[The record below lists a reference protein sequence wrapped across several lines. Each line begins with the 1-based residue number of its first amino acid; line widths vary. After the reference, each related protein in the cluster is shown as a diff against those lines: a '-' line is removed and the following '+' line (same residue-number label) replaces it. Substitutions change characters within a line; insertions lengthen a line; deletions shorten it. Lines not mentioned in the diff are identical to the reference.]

1 MGVFPSS
8 PTMPA
13 ITKIDISRQREI
25 VEILLHHGWDFMR
38 QILTIGKAVG
48 GDAQPRVDIPPPD
61 ILRNILTDLGPVY
74 VKLGQL
80 LSTRPDLL
88 PVEYIQALSELQSNV
103 PPIDWNAIE
112 TILVQELRQQPSE
125 IFREIDRYPVAAGS
139 IAQTHRAILKDGRQV
154 ALKVQRPGIDRLVTR
169 DIALIERIAELL
181 SGTDFG
187 KRYDLVSLAAEFSTA
202 LQSELDFTQEA
213 QYAAALRK
221 NLLAGKWFDTTKIM
235 VPEIDRGLSTQ
246 KLLVMEWLDGVPILS
261 AQLNGKN
268 HNGNIQQERQAITV
282 LCFRAFFQQYLVDG
296 LFHADPHP
304 GNLFYLN
311 DGRVAILDCGMM
323 GRLDART
330 QSSLMEMILAI
341 VNSDAQRC
349 AQITLQ
355 LAEPMGELNLSRL
368 EWDYDRLLHKYNN
381 LNLQS
386 MNASQAFYEILQAA
400 RRNNLRWPSNIGLF
414 AKSLANLEGVGRQ
427 FNPDVNLFE
436 EVRPLMND
444 MFQRQLIG
452 DDPLQSL
459 LRTGLELKNLSL
471 ESPRQLAFLLDRFS
485 SETLKLNITI
495 QNLDGIQNSL
505 DEAANR
511 RSLSTIVAAAILGAA
526 IVSANAQTPH
536 LQLLSNL
543 LFGVAGILGLWLIV
557 KIIRSR
563 NSR

>member
-1 MGVFPSS
+1 MQ
-8 PTMPA
+8 A
-13 ITKIDISRQREI
+13 LTKIDISRQREI

-38 QILTIGKAVG
+38 QILTIGKVSN
-48 GDAQPRVDIPPPD
+48 DPSKEQRVVVPPPD

-88 PVEYIQALSELQSNV
+88 PLEYIEALSELQSNV
-103 PPIDWNAIE
+103 PPIAWSEIE
-112 TILVQELRQQPSE
+112 TILIQQLPQDPSDV
-125 IFREIDRYPVAAGS
+125 FTEIDRRPVAAGS
-139 IAQTHRAILKDGRQV
+139 IAQTHRAILKDGRPV

-169 DIALIERIAELL
+169 DIAMIKQIAELL

-187 KRYDLVSLAAEFSTA
+187 KRYDLVALAAEFSTA

-213 QYAAALRK
+213 QYAASLRK
-221 NLLAGKWFDTTKIM
+221 NLLAGKWFDTSKIM
-235 VPEIDRGLSTQ
+235 VPEIDRQLSTQ

-261 AQLNGKN
+261 ARLTGKDY
-268 HNGNIQQERQAITV
+268 GDDIQQERQAITV

-304 GNLFYLN
+304 GNLFYLD
-311 DGRVAILDCGMM
+311 DGRVAVLDCGMM

-330 QSSLMEMILAI
+330 QSALVEMILAI

-368 EWDYDRLLHKYNN
+368 EWDYDRLLHKYNQ
-381 LNLQS
+381 LSLQN
-386 MNASQAFYEILQAA
+386 MNASEAFYEILQAA

-427 FNPDVNLFE
+427 FNPEVNLFE

-471 ESPRQLAFLLDRFS
+471 QSPRQLAFLLDRFS

-495 QNLDGIQNSL
+495 QNLDGIQNSIT
-505 DEAANR
+505 DAANR
-511 RSLSTIVAAAILGAA
+511 RSFSTVVGALIIGAA
-526 IVSANAQTPH
+526 IISANARTSE
-536 LQLLSNL
+536 LQLLSNV
-543 LFGVAGILGLWLIV
+543 LFGVASILGLWLIV
-557 KIIRSR
+557 KIIRSGNLR
-563 NSR
+563 

>member
-1 MGVFPSS
+1 MQ
-8 PTMPA
+8 A
-13 ITKIDISRQREI
+13 IIKMDSSRQREI
-25 VEILLHHGWDFMR
+25 LEILLSHGWDYMR
-38 QILTIGKAVG
+38 QILTIGKA
-48 GDAQPRVDIPPPD
+48 DRIDIPPPA
-61 ILRNILTDLGPVY
+61 ILRKILIDLGPVY

-88 PVEYIQALSELQSNV
+88 PLEYIEALSDLQSNV
-103 PPIDWNAIE
+103 PPIDWVEVE
-112 TILVQELRQQPSE
+112 TILIKQLHQKPLEVFAQIEQR
-125 IFREIDRYPVAAGS
+125 PVAAGS
-139 IAQTHRAILKDGRQV
+139 IAQTHRAVLKDGREV

-169 DIALIERIAELL
+169 DIAMIKQIADLL

-202 LQSELDFTQEA
+202 LMAELDFTQEA
-213 QYAAALRK
+213 RYTETLRR
-221 NLLAGKWFDTTKIM
+221 NLLAGKWFDPQQIM
-235 VPEIDRGLSTQ
+235 VPEIDRQLSTQ
-246 KLLVMEWLDGVPILS
+246 KLLVMEWLDGVPIL
-261 AQLNGKN
+261 AANLTGKN
-268 HNGNIQQERQAITV
+268 SEGNIQQERQAITV

-311 DGRVAILDCGMM
+311 DGRVAVLDCGMM

-330 QSSLMEMILAI
+330 QSALVEMILAI
-341 VNSDAQRC
+341 VNSDPQRC

-381 LNLQS
+381 ISLQN
-386 MNASQAFYEILQAA
+386 MNASEAFYEILQAA

-427 FNPDVNLFE
+427 FNPEVNLFE

-444 MFQRQLIG
+444 MFQRQLLG

-471 ESPRQLAFLLDRFS
+471 QSPRQLAFLLDRFS
-485 SETLKLNITI
+485 SETLKLNVTI
-495 QNLDGIQNSL
+495 HNVEGLQKSV
-505 DEAANR
+505 DEGANR
-511 RSLSTIVAAAILGAA
+511 RSLSTVVGSLIIGAA
-526 IVSANAQTPH
+526 IVSSSAQTH
-536 LQLLSNL
+536 QLQLLGNA
-543 LFGVAGILGLWLIV
+543 LFGAASILGLWSIV
-557 KIIRSR
+557 KILRSG
-563 NSR
+563 SFL